1 MLAVRHGHA
10 SVVEVLLEHGASVDE
25 GQSYEGWANAFPLS
39 LAVYMKSIPMAK
51 LLLQHGANVDNQR
64 MSRQHSPLMI
74 AAFRGDLDMMNLLLE
89 RGAMIDLQDTENN
102 TALWSAVR
110 DI

>member
-25 GQSYEGWANAFPLS
+25 GHSYEGGDDAFPLS
-39 LAVYMKSIPMAK
+39 VAVSNQSIPMAK

-64 MSRQHSPLMI
+64 MFRQRSPLMI
-74 AAFRGDLDMMNLLLE
+74 AAFRGDLDMINLLLE
-89 RGAMIDLQDTENN
+89 RGATIDLQETDNN
-102 TALWSAVR
+102 TALWFAVR